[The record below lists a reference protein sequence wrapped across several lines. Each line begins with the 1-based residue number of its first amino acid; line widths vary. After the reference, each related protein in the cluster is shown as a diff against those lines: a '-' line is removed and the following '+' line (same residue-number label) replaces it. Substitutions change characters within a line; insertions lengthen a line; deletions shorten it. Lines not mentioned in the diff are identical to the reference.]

1 MKHTKHFNHSHHINN
16 YMNNYAINQRMTQ
29 EEILQLVQ
37 KAGDKVAEAMNIITD
52 VGARFGI
59 NVHFDQI
66 HFDQTRRSNQ
76 PANKMANRTGRSNRA
91 ANGASDNENENN
103 DDNENN
109 ESSEVLARLSIGTS
123 DMLSDEEMTN
133 IVTLPDLAEMISDET
148 DIKEGCALEVLEA
161 AFDLI
166 EEYGLILDLGSWDS
180 DCDCYGCDNYHDYG
194 DLFDSEESKR

>member
-1 MKHTKHFNHSHHINN
+1 MKHTKHFNHAHRINN
-16 YMNNYAINQRMTQ
+16 YINNYAMNQRMTQ

-52 VGARFGI
+52 VGEQFGI
-59 NVHFDQI
+59 NVHFNQI
-66 HFDQTRRSNQ
+66 HFDQTR
-76 PANKMANRTGRSNRA
+76 RSNRA
-91 ANGASDNENENN
+91 ANGASDNENNNENN

-123 DMLSDEEMTN
+123 DMLSDEGMLN

-180 DCDCYGCDNYHDYG
+180 NDSDNDIDNG
-194 DLFDSEESKR
+194 NDDDEEE

>member
-1 MKHTKHFNHSHHINN
+1 MKHTKQFNQAHHAVNHPVN
-16 YMNNYAINQRMTQ
+16 RHANQRFKMTQ

-37 KAGDKVAEAMNIITD
+37 QAGDKVAEAMNIITD

-76 PANKMANRTGRSNRA
+76 PANKMANRAGRSNRA
-91 ANGASDNENENN
+91 ANGASDNENNN
-103 DDNENN
+103 EYNNDNENN

-123 DMLSDEEMTN
+123 DMLSDEEMAN
-133 IVTLPDLAEMISDET
+133 IVTLSDIAEIIADRT
-148 DIKEGCALEVLEA
+148 DIKECCALEVLEA

-166 EEYGLILDLGSWDS
+166 EEDGLILDLGSWDS
-180 DCDCYGCDNYHDYG
+180 DNDSDNGID
-194 DLFDSEESKR
+194 DDDEE

>member
-1 MKHTKHFNHSHHINN
+1 MKHTKHFNHAHRINN
-16 YMNNYAINQRMTQ
+16 YAMNQRMTQ

-52 VGARFGI
+52 VGEQFGI
-59 NVHFDQI
+59 NVHFNQI

-76 PANKMANRTGRSNRA
+76 PANKMASWTRRSNQS
-91 ANGASDNENENN
+91 ANGASDNKNNNENE
-103 DDNENN
+103 DN
-109 ESSEVLARLSIGTS
+109 ESSEVLARLSTGTS

-133 IVTLPDLAEMISDET
+133 IVTIPDLAEMISDET
-148 DIKEGCALEVLEA
+148 DIKEECALEVLEA

-180 DCDCYGCDNYHDYG
+180 NDSDNDMLTMMLMMVAVIAVIAITAKHR
-194 DLFDSEESKR
+194 SC

>member
-1 MKHTKHFNHSHHINN
+1 MKHTKHFNHAHHINN
-16 YMNNYAINQRMTQ
+16 YINNYAMNQRMTQ

-52 VGARFGI
+52 VGEQFGI
-59 NVHFDQI
+59 NVHFNQI

-76 PANKMANRTGRSNRA
+76 PANKMASWARRSNRA
-91 ANGASDNENENN
+91 ANGASDNDNN
-103 DDNENN
+103 NDNENN

-123 DMLSDEEMTN
+123 DMLSDEEMLN

-166 EEYGLILDLGSWDS
+166 EEYGLILDLGSWDIDDS
-180 DCDCYGCDNYHDYG
+180 DSDN
-194 DLFDSEESKR
+194 DSDNGSNDDDEE

>member
-1 MKHTKHFNHSHHINN
+1 MKHTKHFNHAHHINN
-16 YMNNYAINQRMTQ
+16 YMNNYAMNQRMTQ

-37 KAGDKVAEAMNIITD
+37 QAGDKVAEAMNIITD

-59 NVHFDQI
+59 NVHFDQV
-66 HFDQTRRSNQ
+66 DQ

-91 ANGASDNENENN
+91 ANGASDNENNN
-103 DDNENN
+103 DNEDN

-123 DMLSDEEMTN
+123 DMLSDEEMLN

-166 EEYGLILDLGSWDS
+166 EEYGLILDLGSWNS

>member
-1 MKHTKHFNHSHHINN
+1 MKHTKHFNHTHHINN
-16 YMNNYAINQRMTQ
+16 YAMNQRMTQ

-52 VGARFGI
+52 VGEQFGI
-59 NVHFDQI
+59 NVHFNQI
-66 HFDQTRRSNQ
+66 HFDQTRQSNQ
-76 PANKMANRTGRSNRA
+76 PANKMASWTRRSNRA
-91 ANGASDNENENN
+91 ANGASDKENNNENN

-133 IVTLPDLAEMISDET
+133 IVTLSDLAEMISDET

-166 EEYGLILDLGSWDS
+166 EEYGLILDLGSWDIDDS
-180 DCDCYGCDNYHDYG
+180 DSDN
-194 DLFDSEESKR
+194 DSDNGSNDDDEE